1 MILRARIVWPVCRP
15 PIEDGAVVISGTRI
29 AAVGSWPEIK
39 AHSAE
44 RPVDLG
50 AVILLPGLI
59 NAHCHLDYT
68 GMTGLPAP
76 QQFPDWIK
84 SLFALK
90 AGMSYSDYASAWLAG
105 ASMLARTGST
115 TVADIEAVPELL
127 PEVWTGTPLRVAS
140 FLEMTGVKSRR
151 APAEI
156 LGEAAA
162 KIDSLKPP
170 RGFAAL
176 SPHALYST
184 TAPLLE
190 ETARLA
196 RQRNWRV
203 TMHLAESAEEFE
215 MFAHRRGAMFDWL
228 APQRRMTDCGLG
240 TPLAQAERCGLLG
253 LGGNFLAIHAN
264 YLEASDIQ
272 ALARSGASVAHCPRS
287 HAYFQHRRFPYEALA
302 AAGVNVCLGTD
313 SLASV
318 SPSRRTKPEL
328 SLFAEMRQ
336 FAAAHPGVPPEAIV
350 GMATRNGA
358 RALGWEGRAGE
369 LSPGSRA
376 DLVAIPFSGSAAEC
390 AAAMVHHAG
399 EVAVSMIDGQWVA
412 KSLE

>member
-1 MILRARIVWPVCRP
+1 VILRARIVLPVCRP
-15 PIEDGAVVISGTRI
+15 AIENGAVVICGNRI

-39 AHSAE
+39 AHSAQ
-44 RPVDLG
+44 RPLDLG
-50 AVILLPGLI
+50 AALLLPGLI

-68 GMTGLPAP
+68 GMTGLPP
-76 QQFPDWIK
+76 PRQFPDWIR

-90 AGMSYSDYASAWLAG
+90 AEASRADYARAWLAG

-127 PEVWTGTPLRVAS
+127 PEVWSGTPLRVAS
-140 FLEMTGVKSRR
+140 FLEMTGVRSRR

-156 LGEAAA
+156 LGRAAA
-162 KIDSLKPP
+162 KIASLRP
-170 RGFAAL
+170 RRGLAGL

-184 TAPLLE
+184 TAPLLRQA
-190 ETARLA
+190 ARMA
-196 RQRNWRV
+196 RQKKWRV
-203 TMHLAESAEEFE
+203 TMHVAESAEEFE

-228 APQRRMTDCGLG
+228 GPQRGMSDCGRG
-240 TPLAQAERCGLLG
+240 TPLAQVARCGL

-264 YLEASDIQ
+264 YLLPADIQ

-287 HAYFQHRRFPYEALA
+287 HAYFQHQRFAFEELA

-318 SPSRRTKPEL
+318 SLSRRQKPEL
-328 SLFAEMRQ
+328 NLLAEMRQ
-336 FAAAHPGVPPEAIV
+336 FAAAHPGVAPDAIV
-350 GMATRNGA
+350 RMATRNGA
-358 RALGWEGRAGE
+358 RALGWQGRAGE

-376 DLVAIPFSGSAAEC
+376 DLVAIPFAGRAADC
-390 AAAMVHHAG
+390 AAALVHHPG
-399 EVAVSMIDGQWVA
+399 DVPVSMIDGQWAA
-412 KSLE
+412 KNWER